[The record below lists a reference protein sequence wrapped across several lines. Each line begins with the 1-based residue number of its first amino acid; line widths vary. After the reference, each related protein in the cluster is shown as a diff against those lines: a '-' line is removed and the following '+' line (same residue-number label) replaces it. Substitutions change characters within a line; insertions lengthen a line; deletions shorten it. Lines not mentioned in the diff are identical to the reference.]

1 MLIFLFFLG
10 PQNNS
15 KQMTEAAVVTCV
27 KLCKA
32 STYLNIAD
40 SGNVTFI
47 LVKSVITDLKVSC
60 GRFLRKA
67 GGYDRVS
74 LLFRSS

>member
-1 MLIFLFFLG
+1 MYGVVLNVNLPPG

-40 SGNVTFI
+40 SGNVTFV
-47 LVKSVITDLKVSC
+47 LVKSVINDLKVQEI
-60 GRFLRKA
+60 L
-67 GGYDRVS
+67 
-74 LLFRSS
+74 